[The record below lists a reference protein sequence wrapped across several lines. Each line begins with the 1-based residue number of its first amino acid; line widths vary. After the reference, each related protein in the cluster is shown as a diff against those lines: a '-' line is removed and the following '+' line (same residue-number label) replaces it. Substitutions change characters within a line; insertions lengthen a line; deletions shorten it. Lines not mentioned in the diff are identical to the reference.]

1 MSATAE
7 KAPVVYQIDAM
18 SCASCVGR
26 IEKALANHPAI
37 HNAVVDLTR
46 KEVRVDIRDKGAAL
60 TIAETLAEAG
70 YPATLVDMAEQPAD
84 RVAPMDTWRDALLA
98 AALTLPLFLAEMGG
112 HFIPGLHALI
122 TVAIGH
128 STYLIAQFVLASLV
142 LFGPGLRFFR
152 RGIPALFHGRPDM
165 DALVALGTG
174 AAWSYSTVVTFVP
187 TLLPAASRS
196 VYFEA
201 AAVIVT
207 LILIGRAL
215 EDRAKGRTGQAIAR
229 LQNLRPETAIVV
241 RDAGERKVSID
252 DLTVG
257 DRIVIRPG
265 DRIPV
270 DGRVLSGESHVDQ
283 AMLTGEPMPVRIGPG
298 DGVVG
303 GTLNT
308 TGTFDYVATAV
319 GAETVLARIVET
331 VRRAQGAKLP
341 IQALVD
347 RVTGWFVPAVL
358 AIALVTFVIWFA
370 LASLSGL
377 PFALVSAVAVLII
390 ACPCAMGLATP
401 TSIIAG
407 LGRAAELGVLF
418 RKGDALQSLA
428 SVDIVA
434 VDKTGTLTAGVP
446 EVTDI
451 HCAPGVSEA
460 EVLRFAGS
468 LERRSEHPIG
478 NAVVSAATEAGVEL
492 SDPIDFSAIAGHGVT
507 GTVDGRQVAVG
518 SARLMERIG
527 IPLGDLAAQA
537 RAFSIDGRTAFLV
550 AIDAKVVAVIAVAD
564 PVRPSTPEAIKALHH
579 LGLGIVMITG
589 DNRATAEA
597 VAARMGI
604 DNVVAEVLPEGKA
617 SVVADLKATGKRIA
631 FVGDGINDAPALAT
645 ADVGIAIGTG
655 TDVAIESADVVL
667 VAGDLAGVPRAVAL
681 SRAVMRNIRQN
692 LFWAFGYNTLLIPV
706 AAGVFYPA
714 FGWRLSPMIAAGA
727 MALSSLFVVGNALR
741 LTRFSP
747 ARELGRETT

>member
-1 MSATAE
+1 MSATVE

-26 IEKALANHPAI
+26 IEKALADHPAVA
-37 HNAVVDLTR
+37 NAVIDLTR
-46 KEVRVDIRDKGAAL
+46 KEVRVDMRDKAAAS

-70 YPATLVDMAEQPAD
+70 YPATLVDTAEQPMERSAS
-84 RVAPMDTWRDALLA
+84 MGTWRDALLA
-98 AALTLPLFLAEMGG
+98 VALTLPLFLAEMGG
-112 HFIPGLHALI
+112 HLIPGLHALI
-122 TVAIGH
+122 TATIGH

-152 RGIPALFHGRPDM
+152 RGIPALLHGRPDM

-174 AAWSYSTVVTFVP
+174 AAWSYSTVGTFAP
-187 TLLPAASRS
+187 ALLPEASRS

-207 LILIGRAL
+207 LILAGRTL

-229 LQNLRPETAIVV
+229 LQNLRPETACVV
-241 RDAGERKVSID
+241 RDAGELKVPVD
-252 DLTVG
+252 DLVVG
-257 DRIVIRPG
+257 DRIIIRPG

-283 AMLTGEPMPVRIGPG
+283 AMLTGEPMPVRVGPG
-298 DGVVG
+298 DAVVG

-308 TGTFDYVATAV
+308 TGAFDYVATAV
-319 GAETVLARIVET
+319 GAQTVLARIVET

-347 RVTGWFVPAVL
+347 KVTGWFVPAVL
-358 AIALVTFVIWFA
+358 AIALATFVLWFA
-370 LASLSGL
+370 LGGLPGL

-401 TSIIAG
+401 TSIVAG

-418 RKGDALQSLA
+418 RKGDALQALA
-428 SVDIVA
+428 TVEVVA
-434 VDKTGTLTAGVP
+434 VDKTGTLTAGAP

-451 HCAPGVSEA
+451 RCVPGVSES

-478 NAVVSAATEAGVEL
+478 HAVVSAAKAAGIAL
-492 SDPIDFSAIAGHGVT
+492 SDPTEFSAIAGHGVT
-507 GTVDGRQVAVG
+507 GTVDGREIAVG
-518 SARLMERIG
+518 SARLMERLG
-527 IPLGDLAAQA
+527 TPLGDLAAQA
-537 RAFSIDGRTAFLV
+537 RTFSIDGRTVFLV
-550 AIDAKVVAVIAVAD
+550 AVDAKVVAVMAVAD
-564 PVRPSTPEAIKALHH
+564 PLRPTTPNAIRALHD
-579 LGLGIVMITG
+579 LGLAIVMITG

-667 VAGDLAGVPRAVAL
+667 VAGDLAGAPKAVAL
-681 SRAVMRNIRQN
+681 SRAVMHNIRQN

-714 FGWRLSPMIAAGA
+714 FGWQLSPMIAASA

-747 ARELGRETT
+747 AHELKEETT